1 MGTLLA
7 LVRPMLRQTLLNNVA
22 RAIKITLLAALI
34 LGVNPPTPVHATET
48 TPYTVVP
55 GDNLTSIVERFGTSL
70 LAIHGANNLKS
81 QVLVPGQ
88 LLLIPVLTGTI
99 HTVTRGETLM
109 ALAGIYGSTVDKIMA
124 ANFLTRP
131 TIINGMRL
139 AVPIDAPS
147 APAPAPEPPAAV
159 AQPGAS
165 GGLAAPAAAETA
177 AQSVIIQPAQITKS
191 ETPQTAREKLAATN
205 GQYIVQ
211 PLDSIDQ
218 IAAKFNVPP
227 YVLRRFNKLGTNS
240 TLRPG
245 QKLKVPAPL
254 GTPYLVQPGESF
266 SGLALRSN
274 TNILTIMSLNGMT
287 IPLLMERSEIALP
300 PACLPA
306 GITADPGSRG
316 FGWPTTYSSR
326 SGNSYSNRHRG
337 YDVTAPYNTPVYAS
351 KGGIVALAQ
360 WTEWGFGNTIVLDHA
375 KGWQTLYAHLDS
387 IAVSCG
393 QIVAKG
399 DLLGISGSTGNST
412 GPHLHFEIMQRESH
426 VNPAD
431 YLFGG

>member
-1 MGTLLA
+1 MLRRTLLSHAAHA
-7 LVRPMLRQTLLNNVA
+7 L
-22 RAIKITLLAALI
+22 KITLLAALI

-48 TPYTVVP
+48 IPYKVVP
-55 GDNLTSIVERFGTSL
+55 GDNLTRIVERFSTSL

-81 QVLVPGQ
+81 HTLFPGQ
-88 LLLIPVLTGTI
+88 LLLIPILSGTI

-109 ALAGIYGSTVDKIMA
+109 ALANIYGSTMEAIME
-124 ANFLTRP
+124 ANFLTRS
-131 TIINGMRL
+131 TIVNGMRL
-139 AVPIDAPS
+139 AIPIAASSP
-147 APAPAPEPPAAV
+147 PAAAPEPPAAV
-159 AQPGAS
+159 AQPAAS
-165 GGLAAPAAAETA
+165 GGLAAPTAAEPV
-177 AQSVIIQPAQITKS
+177 AQAVIIQPDQLAKV

-205 GQYIVQ
+205 GLYIVQ
-211 PLDSIDQ
+211 PLDAINQ
-218 IAAKFNVPP
+218 IAAKFNLPP
-227 YVLRRFNKLGTNS
+227 YVLRRFNKLGNNS

-245 QKLKVPAPL
+245 QKLKIPAPL

-266 SGLALRSN
+266 AGLALRSG
-274 TNILTIMSLNGMT
+274 TNILSIMSLNGMT

-306 GITADPGSRG
+306 GVTADPGSRG

-326 SGNSYSNRHRG
+326 SGNGYSNRHRG

-393 QIVAKG
+393 QTVAKG

-412 GPHLHFEIMQRESH
+412 GPHLHFEIMQRETH
-426 VNPAD
+426 VDPAD
-431 YLFGG
+431 YLTGG

>member
-1 MGTLLA
+1 MLRRTLLNHVARALKVTLLA
-7 LVRPMLRQTLLNNVA
+7 T
-22 RAIKITLLAALI
+22 LI
-34 LGVNPPTPVHATET
+34 LGVNPPIPVHATET
-48 TPYTVVP
+48 IPYRVVP

-70 LAIHGANNLKS
+70 LAIHGANKLKN

-88 LLLIPVLTGTI
+88 LLQIPILTGTI
-99 HTVTRGETLM
+99 HTVTHGETLI
-109 ALAGIYGSTVDKIMA
+109 ALANVYGSTVDAIMA
-124 ANFLTRP
+124 ENFLTWP

-139 AVPIDAPS
+139 AIPTGAPS
-147 APAPAPEPPAAV
+147 APAPAPEPEPPATV
-159 AQPGAS
+159 SQPAAS
-165 GGLAAPAAAETA
+165 GGLAAPPGAETA
-177 AQSVIIQPAQITKS
+177 AQAVIIQPEQLAKA
-191 ETPQTAREKLAATN
+191 EAPQTAREKLAATN

-227 YVLRRFNKLGTNS
+227 YVLRRFNKLRNNS

-245 QKLKVPAPL
+245 QKLNIPAPL
-254 GTPYLVQPGESF
+254 GTPYLVKPGESLM
-266 SGLALRSN
+266 GLALRSN
-274 TNILTIMSLNGMT
+274 TNILTIMALNGMT
-287 IPLLMERSEIALP
+287 IPLLMERSEVALP

-306 GITADPGSRG
+306 GVAADPGSRG
-316 FGWPTTYSSR
+316 FGWPTTYHSR

-360 WTEWGFGNTIVLDHA
+360 WTEWGFGNTIVLDHD

-387 IAVSCG
+387 IAVTCG
-393 QIVAKG
+393 QTVAKG

>member
-1 MGTLLA
+1 
-7 LVRPMLRQTLLNNVA
+7 MLRRTLLNHVA
-22 RAIKITLLAALI
+22 RALKVTLLAALI
-34 LGVNPPTPVHATET
+34 LGANPPIPVHATET
-48 TPYTVVP
+48 IPYRVVP

-70 LAIHGANNLKS
+70 LAIHGANALKS
-81 QVLVPGQ
+81 QMLVPGQ
-88 LLLIPVLTGTI
+88 LLQIPVLTGTI
-99 HTVTRGETLM
+99 HIVTRGETLM
-109 ALAGIYGSTVDKIMA
+109 ALANIYGSTVDAIMA
-124 ANFLTRP
+124 ENFLTRP
-131 TIINGMRL
+131 IIINGMRL
-139 AVPIDAPS
+139 AIPTGAPS
-147 APAPAPEPPAAV
+147 APAPAPAPAPEPAATV
-159 AQPGAS
+159 AQPAAS
-165 GGLAAPAAAETA
+165 GGLAAPPAAEAAAQA
-177 AQSVIIQPAQITKS
+177 VIIQPEQLAKA
-191 ETPQTAREKLAATN
+191 EAPQTAREKLAATN

-227 YVLRRFNKLGTNS
+227 YVLRRLNKLRNNS

-245 QKLKVPAPL
+245 QKLSIPAPL
-254 GTPYLVQPGESF
+254 GTPYLVKPGESLM
-266 SGLALRSN
+266 GLALRSN
-274 TNILTIMSLNGMT
+274 TNILTIMALNGMT
-287 IPLLMERSEIALP
+287 IPLLMERSEVALP

-306 GITADPGSRG
+306 GVTADPGSRG
-316 FGWPTTYSSR
+316 FGWPTTYNSR

-387 IAVSCG
+387 IAVTCG
-393 QIVAKG
+393 QTVAKG